1 MNDVRPITGR
11 DIQIQR
17 GNRTVLDVPN
27 ISVGRAACTALVGPN
42 GAGKSLLIK
51 TLSGLLTPDK
61 GEIFWGAASPQES
74 NRFRVGMLLQRPVLL
89 QRSALSNVVYAL
101 RAAGVS
107 RKEANLQARASLER
121 AGLSELVDVSADHLS
136 GGEQQRLALARAL
149 AVKPDMLFLDEATAN
164 VDPASTLAIE
174 RQLLTAID
182 AGLGVVFISHDMGQ
196 VNRLAQEVVL
206 LHHGK
211 VVEQCERTHFFEHTN
226 NPVSRRWL
234 TGEILV

>member
-1 MNDVRPITGR
+1 MSDVRPISGEN
-11 DIQIQR
+11 IQIQR
-17 GNRTVLDVPN
+17 GHRTVLDVPN
-27 ISVGRAACTALVGPN
+27 ISVGHAACTALVGPN

-51 TLSGLLTPDK
+51 TLSGLLTPDRGK
-61 GEIFWGAASPQES
+61 VVWGAASPQES
-74 NRFRVGMLLQRPVLL
+74 NRFRVGVLLQRPVLL

-101 RAAGVS
+101 RAAGLS
-107 RKEANLQARASLER
+107 RKEANQQARESLES

-174 RQLLTAID
+174 RQLVKAID

-206 LHHGK
+206 LHQGK
-211 VVEQCERTHFFEHTN
+211 VVEQCDRTHFFEHTN

-234 TGEILV
+234 AGEILV